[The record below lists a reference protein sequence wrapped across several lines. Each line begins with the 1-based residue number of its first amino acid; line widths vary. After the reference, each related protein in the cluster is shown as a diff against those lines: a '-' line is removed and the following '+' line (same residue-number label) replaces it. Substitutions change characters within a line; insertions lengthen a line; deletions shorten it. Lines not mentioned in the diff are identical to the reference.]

1 MNKTLNLS
9 DSEWQVVEELL
20 RQEQSDLPAEIHH
33 TDSPSFGD
41 ELQKRQA
48 LVAAIL
54 DRMTKAKPA
63 ERAETRI
70 GIH

>member
-20 RQEQSDLPAEIHH
+20 RQEQNELPAEIHH
-33 TDSPSFGD
+33 TDSPSLGD

-54 DRMTKAKPA
+54 DRMTKARST
-63 ERAETRI
+63 ERAETRV
-70 GIH
+70 GIR